1 MKKKMLSLLLVPVLA
16 MLVFTGCGFP
26 AAKGTDGEK
35 KSAEA
40 GQEKYRIVCTTYPQY
55 DCVMNLVGQLQ
66 DKFDVSYLM
75 ESGVDLHSYRPSA
88 SDMARIEGANLFI
101 YVGGESD
108 GWVEDALKDR
118 SNHSIET
125 VNMLE
130 ALGDGKKEE
139 EVVEGMQTEE
149 EEEEEGQKEPE
160 YDEHVWL
167 SLKNAQTLVT
177 LISDKMKKIDP
188 SDADAIA
195 ANTQD
200 YVNKLRELD
209 ERYENEIRKSGHKV
223 LLFGDRFPF
232 RYLIDDYGLKY
243 YAAFVGCSAETE
255 ASFQTISFLAKK
267 ADELH
272 LPVILTIEKSDQK
285 IASTIRENTR
295 EKNQKIMA
303 MDSLQSVSR
312 DDIEKGKTYLKSME
326 NNLEVLKAALN

>member
-1 MKKKMLSLLLVPVLA
+1 MKKKMMSLLLVFVLA
-16 MLVFTGCGFP
+16 LLVLTGCGFS
-26 AAKGTDGEK
+26 AKKGMNGDE

-40 GQEKYRIVCTTYPQY
+40 GQAKYRIVCTTYPQY
-55 DCVMNLVGQLQ
+55 DWVMNLIGALK
-66 DKFDVSYLM
+66 DKFEVTYLM
-75 ESGVDLHSYRPSA
+75 EDGVDLHSYRPSA
-88 SDMARIEGANLFI
+88 ADMAKIEGANLFI

-108 GWVEDALKDR
+108 GWVSDALKDS
-118 SNHSIET
+118 SNHSLET

-130 ALGDGKKEE
+130 SLGDSKKEE

-167 SLKNAQTLVT
+167 SLKNAQKLVT
-177 LISDKMKKIDP
+177 LISDQMKKIDP
-188 SDADAIA
+188 KDADVID
-195 ANTQD
+195 ANTQN
-200 YVNKLRELD
+200 YQNQLRELD
-209 ERYENEIRKSGHKV
+209 DRYANEIKKTGHKV

-255 ASFQTISFLAKK
+255 ASFQTITFLAKK

-285 IASTIRENTR
+285 IANTIRENTK

-312 DDIEKGKTYLKSME
+312 EDIEKGETYLKAMGH
-326 NNLEVLKAALN
+326 NLEILKSALK